1 MNARADWG
9 GVSRPSS
16 QAWIA
21 TGSSCRWPSMIPAVR
36 CWSSACTPPFPI
48 RPSRWSVP
56 PRRRTLPHNSATAG
70 SRKNAPDSI
79 AWEMRTMSWGT
90 TRPAPRFRC
99 PTSLLPICPSG
110 RPTARP
116 DASSSVRDARSHSLC
131 HTGVRPSSMALP
143 ARPGRKP
150 HPSSTTRTTGG
161 GARMLRV
168 VVILKGMQVSQITP
182 VLLAVLSLATSQARP
197 VASQGGN
204 RYRVSVDN
212 AWFYQDVAGRRIAR
226 LARGA
231 ILPGGATRNDW
242 MQVLLE
248 GWIFSTSVGPSDR
261 PDFDLLVTRSPNENL
276 RAAPAG
282 PMVAELSQG
291 FGLKRASPDSTGRWV
306 HVTRIGWVQRSA
318 LAPIADIVATR
329 TADTPQASD
338 SQAVRTPAPSP
349 QPPTPT
355 DSSRAQPMRMTTLYR
370 VPDGPEAGTVA
381 TDTPLRVLSRNGE
394 WTRVQ
399 FEGWVKGGDLQVAPA
414 GVLVGV
420 TAAELRAEPQ
430 RYAGQ
435 ALRWNLEFIAI
446 QKADELRPDIPSG
459 SSYVLAR
466 GPLPERGFVYV
477 IVPDA
482 RLSAFRALTPLVT
495 MTITARVRNGRS
507 RYLGNPVVDLISL
520 EGGVTP

>member
-1 MNARADWG
+1 
-9 GVSRPSS
+9 
-16 QAWIA
+16 
-21 TGSSCRWPSMIPAVR
+21 
-36 CWSSACTPPFPI
+36 
-48 RPSRWSVP
+48 
-56 PRRRTLPHNSATAG
+56 
-70 SRKNAPDSI
+70 
-79 AWEMRTMSWGT
+79 
-90 TRPAPRFRC
+90 
-99 PTSLLPICPSG
+99 
-110 RPTARP
+110 
-116 DASSSVRDARSHSLC
+116 
-131 HTGVRPSSMALP
+131 
-143 ARPGRKP
+143 
-150 HPSSTTRTTGG
+150 
-161 GARMLRV
+161 MLRV

-182 VLLAVLSLATSQARP
+182 VLLAVLSLAPPP

-204 RYRVSVDN
+204 RYRVNVDN

-231 ILPGGATRNDW
+231 ILPAGATRNDW

-261 PDFDLLVTRSPNENL
+261 PDFDLLVIRSPNENL

-282 PMVAELSQG
+282 PLVAELSQG
-291 FGLKRASPDSTGRWV
+291 FGLKRASPDSSSGQWL

-318 LAPIADIVATR
+318 LAPMADIVATR
-329 TADTPQASD
+329 TADTSEVGD
-338 SQAVRTPAPSP
+338 SSTPAPRP
-349 QPPTPT
+349 EPPAPI
-355 DSSRAQPMRMTTLYR
+355 DSTRAQPVRMTTLYR

-399 FEGWVKGGDLQVAPA
+399 FEGWVKGGDLQAAPA

-420 TAAELRAEPQ
+420 TAAELRTEPQ

-435 ALRWNLEFIAI
+435 VLRWNLEFIAI
-446 QKADELRPDIPSG
+446 QKADELRPDIPTG

-477 IVPDA
+477 VVPDA
-482 RLSAFRALTPLVT
+482 RLPAFRALTPLVM

-507 RYLGNPVVDLISL
+507 RYLGNPIVDLISL

>member
-1 MNARADWG
+1 
-9 GVSRPSS
+9 
-16 QAWIA
+16 
-21 TGSSCRWPSMIPAVR
+21 VR
-36 CWSSACTPPFPI
+36 
-48 RPSRWSVP
+48 V
-56 PRRRTLPHNSATAG
+56 
-70 SRKNAPDSI
+70 
-79 AWEMRTMSWGT
+79 
-90 TRPAPRFRC
+90 
-99 PTSLLPICPSG
+99 
-110 RPTARP
+110 
-116 DASSSVRDARSHSLC
+116 
-131 HTGVRPSSMALP
+131 
-143 ARPGRKP
+143 
-150 HPSSTTRTTGG
+150 
-161 GARMLRV
+161 LRL
-168 VVILKGMQVSQITP
+168 VVILKGMQVSQMIPT
-182 VLLAVLSLATSQARP
+182 LLAVLSFAAPQPA
-197 VASQGGN
+197 ASQGGS
-204 RYRVSVDN
+204 RYRVTVDN

-282 PMVAELSQG
+282 PLVAELSQG
-291 FGLKRASPDSTGRWV
+291 FGLKRASADSNGRWV

-318 LAPIADIVATR
+318 LAPMADIVATR
-329 TADTPQASD
+329 TADTTSD
-338 SQAVRTPAPSP
+338 TTAHQGGLTPGPRPGAPGD
-349 QPPTPT
+349 TT
-355 DSSRAQPMRMTTLYR
+355 RIDSTRAQPVRMTTLYR
-370 VPDGPEAGTVA
+370 APDGPEAGTVA

-399 FEGWVKGGDLQVAPA
+399 MEGWVKGGNLQAAPA

-435 ALRWNLEFIAI
+435 VLRWNLEFIAI
-446 QKADELRPDIPSG
+446 QKADDLRPDIPSG

-477 IVPDA
+477 IVPDG
-482 RLSAFRALTPLVT
+482 RLPAFRALTPLVM

>member
-1 MNARADWG
+1 
-9 GVSRPSS
+9 
-16 QAWIA
+16 
-21 TGSSCRWPSMIPAVR
+21 
-36 CWSSACTPPFPI
+36 
-48 RPSRWSVP
+48 
-56 PRRRTLPHNSATAG
+56 
-70 SRKNAPDSI
+70 
-79 AWEMRTMSWGT
+79 
-90 TRPAPRFRC
+90 
-99 PTSLLPICPSG
+99 
-110 RPTARP
+110 
-116 DASSSVRDARSHSLC
+116 
-131 HTGVRPSSMALP
+131 
-143 ARPGRKP
+143 
-150 HPSSTTRTTGG
+150 
-161 GARMLRV
+161 MLRV

-291 FGLKRASPDSTGRWV
+291 FGLKRASPDSSGRWV

-318 LAPIADIVATR
+318 LAPVADIVATR
-329 TADTPQASD
+329 TADTSQASD

>member
-1 MNARADWG
+1 
-9 GVSRPSS
+9 
-16 QAWIA
+16 
-21 TGSSCRWPSMIPAVR
+21 
-36 CWSSACTPPFPI
+36 
-48 RPSRWSVP
+48 
-56 PRRRTLPHNSATAG
+56 
-70 SRKNAPDSI
+70 
-79 AWEMRTMSWGT
+79 
-90 TRPAPRFRC
+90 
-99 PTSLLPICPSG
+99 
-110 RPTARP
+110 
-116 DASSSVRDARSHSLC
+116 
-131 HTGVRPSSMALP
+131 
-143 ARPGRKP
+143 
-150 HPSSTTRTTGG
+150 
-161 GARMLRV
+161 MLRV

-182 VLLAVLSLATSQARP
+182 VLLAVLSLATPQVA
-197 VASQGGN
+197 ASQGSN
-204 RYRVSVDN
+204 RYRVNVDN

-231 ILPGGATRNDW
+231 ILPAGATRNDW

-261 PDFDLLVTRSPNENL
+261 PDFDLLVNRSPNENL

-282 PMVAELSQG
+282 PLVAELSQG
-291 FGLKRASPDSTGRWV
+291 FGLKRASPDSSGRWV

-318 LAPIADIVATR
+318 LAPMADIVATR
-329 TADTPQASD
+329 TADTTTDTTAHQGGLTPGPRPGADTTRVD
-338 SQAVRTPAPSP
+338 ST
-349 QPPTPT
+349 
-355 DSSRAQPMRMTTLYR
+355 RAQPVRITTLYR
-370 VPDGPEAGTVA
+370 APDGPEAGTVT

-399 FEGWVKGGDLQVAPA
+399 FEGWVKGGDLQAAPA

-435 ALRWNLEFIAI
+435 VLRWNLEFIAM
-446 QKADELRPDIPSG
+446 QKADDLRPDIPSG
-459 SSYVLAR
+459 ASYVLAR

-477 IVPDA
+477 VVPDTK
-482 RLSAFRALTPLVT
+482 LPAFRALTPLVT